1 MSAAVTDED
10 RKVAQTIH
18 AYWVDF
24 ARTGDPNGAGLTN
37 WPRYDVQNDAIFDFR
52 GDGTQAAVPDP
63 WKARLD
69 LAEHLSNT
77 TKVRNSYQMRIRTSP
92 R

>member
-1 MSAAVTDED
+1 VSAAVTDED